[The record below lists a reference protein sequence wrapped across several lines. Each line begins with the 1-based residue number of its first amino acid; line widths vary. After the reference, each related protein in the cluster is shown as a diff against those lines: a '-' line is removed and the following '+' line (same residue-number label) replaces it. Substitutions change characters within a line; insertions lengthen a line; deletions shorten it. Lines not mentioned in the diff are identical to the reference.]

1 MRSPLTALL
10 VGSAVSVALVC
21 ASGAAPPAAPQET
34 EAEGQA
40 APEEPQETRQSHRLG
55 LWEFDLLAL
64 DREPRGT
71 TFRMLD
77 FKILKVLEIGRG
89 AKYHSFSFIEIP
101 ELLNLVTTRREGP
114 DAEHRFADVQA
125 LSLAVMR
132 MVEEN
137 ASPPE
142 SELHLLKIPV
152 VGSLYGQEVSGAA
165 EMHRLLYLFSWE
177 TESAR

>member
-1 MRSPLTALL
+1 
-10 VGSAVSVALVC
+10 
-21 ASGAAPPAAPQET
+21 
-34 EAEGQA
+34 
-40 APEEPQETRQSHRLG
+40 
-55 LWEFDLLAL
+55 
-64 DREPRGT
+64 
-71 TFRMLD
+71 MLD

-152 VGSLYGQEVSGAA
+152 VDRSRTGGERRSEMRISLPL
-165 EMHRLLYLFSWE
+165 RWE
-177 TESAR
+177 TERAR